1 MRALAEHVRPGITLR
16 IERTRPSWA
25 AGFLEDFP
33 IEPDSGGINGLLSHL
48 RDEHGGQHY
57 RLTALGAGDQ
67 VLYTGSVP
75 VSGPVR
81 ERGKPITRADWEDKP
96 APVAAAPKPQS
107 NPLSE
112 LAPLMQVLGTLVQA
126 FSAQQEKQTSAM
138 LGAVRDIANRSAAAT
153 SEIAQALAERAA
165 TVPEAAP
172 ARAAAGLGDQLT
184 ELLSSV
190 EAIEQVKRV
199 LGVKSNSKPEAE
211 PEGDPLDG
219 AVKEVSKRFMTEAL
233 TRMVLPRVA
242 GATAPKPAMR
252 RVSRQAPTLSHVGE
266 IPDALTDQTGQQHP
280 SN

>member
-1 MRALAEHVRPGITLR
+1 MQALAEYVRPGITLR

-33 IEPDSGGINGLLSHL
+33 IEPDSGGINDLLQHL

-67 VLYTGSVP
+67 VLYTGALP
-75 VSGPVR
+75 ISGPVR
-81 ERGKPITRADWEDKP
+81 ERGKPITRADWEERP
-96 APVAAAPKPQS
+96 AAPVVAASKQS

-138 LGAVRDIANRSAAAT
+138 LGAVRDIAARSSQAT
-153 SEIAQALAERAA
+153 SELAQALAERAPA
-165 TVPEAAP
+165 PESAVPRAP
-172 ARAAAGLGDQLT
+172 AGIGEQLS
-184 ELLSSV
+184 ELVNSV

-199 LGVKSNSKPEAE
+199 LGVRAGAKPAAE
-211 PEGDPLDG
+211 
-219 AVKEVSKRFMTEAL
+219 TEAL
-233 TRMVLPRVA
+233 GPLQGAVNEVSQRFMAEALTGMLRGRKASAMPPRS
-242 GATAPKPAMR
+242 AMR
-252 RVSRQAPTLSHVGE
+252 RVQRQTPTVSYVGE
-266 IPDALTDQTGQQHP
+266 IPDALVDQTGQPHP